1 MKYTNKNNL
10 PEEIVR
16 AVQQDTYSKGEAS
29 ISVTGLLSAPRP
41 NILAREHHS
50 ELVVDVSDEIWKILG
65 TASHYIM
72 EQANIGH
79 EGTITEERLYW
90 NVRGWT
96 ISGQFDSM
104 SLKDSTL
111 RDLKV
116 TSSWTVMHAL
126 KEGKIEWEQQLNCY
140 AWLYKKNHNKDVE
153 KLEIIT
159 INRDW
164 SERQKQRSGG
174 DYPDAQVSVIPINL
188 WTEEEQ
194 EEFIVSR
201 VKAHQEADADFLI
214 SKDLPLCTDEERWK
228 QADSYRVLK
237 KNRVRAIRVFNTEE
251 EVNDFI
257 NEQNDK
263 DLYVD
268 FVKGESRKCKDYCN
282 VSQFC
287 NQYAMEVADE

>member
-41 NILAREHHS
+41 NILAREHHN

-140 AWLYKKNHNKDVE
+140 AWL
-153 KLEIIT
+153 
-159 INRDW
+159 
-164 SERQKQRSGG
+164 
-174 DYPDAQVSVIPINL
+174 
-188 WTEEEQ
+188 
-194 EEFIVSR
+194 
-201 VKAHQEADADFLI
+201 
-214 SKDLPLCTDEERWK
+214 
-228 QADSYRVLK
+228 
-237 KNRVRAIRVFNTEE
+237 
-251 EVNDFI
+251 
-257 NEQNDK
+257 
-263 DLYVD
+263 
-268 FVKGESRKCKDYCN
+268 
-282 VSQFC
+282 
-287 NQYAMEVADE
+287 